1 MYYLAFDVSRDTAD
15 GVLLSS
21 ALQIKERFS
30 IPNTKEELTSLI
42 MQCRHG
48 HPLLTVGAESTAL
61 FHLPVVEA
69 AEHCSVPCRIL
80 NPILTKQFLK
90 SSIRK
95 RKTDREDAVVIAKL
109 LAQDEGTP
117 VTTKDIRNPA
127 RVHGRALNKLT
138 SLKTSCMMY
147 LRTVEKRLGS
157 VPAECKDALT
167 ALERAQEA
175 MFEELAKETPTEDRR
190 LLESIPGI
198 GPKLSTSILAEIGD
212 ISRFH
217 SGDGLTAYAGLDP
230 KIRQSGATL
239 LSVGRMTKRGS
250 PHLRRALF
258 LAANVARMHDP
269 ELKAFYVKKRTEG
282 KRHTAA
288 TCAVARKLT
297 YRIFAVLKRRSAYEV
312 RERAMSSP

>member
-1 MYYLAFDVSRDTAD
+1 MHYLAFDVSRDTAD

-21 ALQIKERFS
+21 TLQVRERCS
-30 IPNTKEELTSLI
+30 IPNTTEELISLI
-42 MQCRHG
+42 SQCQKRHTS
-48 HPLLTVGAESTAL
+48 LTVGAESTAL

-69 AEHCSVPCRIL
+69 AEHCGVPCRIL
-80 NPILTKQFLK
+80 NPVLTKQFLK

-109 LAQDEGTP
+109 LAQDEGTIMK
-117 VTTKDIRNPA
+117 TADICHPA
-127 RVHGRALNKLT
+127 RVHGRTLNKLT
-138 SLKTSCMMY
+138 SMRVRCQMY

-157 VPAECKDALT
+157 VPAQCTAAVT
-167 ALERAQEA
+167 ALEKAQEV
-175 MFEELAKETPTEDRR
+175 MFVQLLEEIPAEERR

-198 GPKLSTSILAEIGD
+198 GPKLSTSILSEIGD

-217 SGDGLTAYAGLDP
+217 SGDSLIAYAGLDP
-230 KIRQSGATL
+230 KIRQSGAVL

-258 LAANVARMHDP
+258 LAANLARMYDP
-269 ELKAFYVKKRTEG
+269 ELKAFYEKKRAEG

-297 YRIFAVLKRRSAYEV
+297 IRIFSVLKRKSEYKVKEV
-312 RERAMSSP
+312 STPSP

>member
-1 MYYLAFDVSRDTAD
+1 MHYLAFDVSRDTAD

-21 ALQIKERFS
+21 TLKVRERFS
-30 IPNTKEELTSLI
+30 VPNTTEELISTI
-42 MQCRHG
+42 NQCQRY
-48 HPLLTVGAESTAL
+48 HPALTVGVESTGL

-69 AEHCSVPCRIL
+69 SGHCNVPCRLL

-117 VTTKDIRNPA
+117 VTKKDICNPA
-127 RVHGRALNKLT
+127 RVYGRALNKFT

-157 VPAECKDALT
+157 VPAECTQALI
-167 ALERAQEA
+167 ALEEA
-175 MFEELAKETPTEDRR
+175 RKAMCTTLINEIPAEERT

-198 GPKLSTSILAEIGD
+198 GPKLSTAILSEIGD
-212 ISRFH
+212 ITRFH
-217 SGDGLTAYAGLDP
+217 SGNSLIAYAGLDP
-230 KIRQSGATL
+230 KIRQSGAIL

-250 PHLRRALF
+250 PHLRRAFF
-258 LAANVARMHDP
+258 LAANLARMYDP
-269 ELKAFYVKKRTEG
+269 ELKVFYEKKRAEG
-282 KRHTAA
+282 KRHSAA

-297 YRIFAVLKRRSAYEV
+297 LRIFSVLKRRSAYTV
-312 RERAMSSP
+312 KKIATQSP